1 MVDRDIFK
9 SRVGDRIRQA
19 REESGMTQT
28 ELGKSIGLSDNSA
41 MAKVYQMEKGIAG
54 IDFYRICLI
63 AKATG
68 KSLYYFADTLID

>member
-9 SRVGDRIRQA
+9 SRVGDKIKQA

-28 ELGKSIGLSDNSA
+28 ELGKAIGLSDSSA

-68 KSLYYFADTLID
+68 KSLYFFADSLID

>member
-1 MVDRDIFK
+1 MVDREDFK
-9 SRVGDRIRQA
+9 LAVGDRIRQA
-19 REESGMTQT
+19 REDAKMTQT
-28 ELGKSIGLSDNSA
+28 ELGEAIGLSGNSA

-68 KSLYYFADTLID
+68 KSLYFFADSLID

>member
-68 KSLYYFADTLID
+68 KSLYFFADSLID

>member
-9 SRVGDRIRQA
+9 SRVGDKIKQA

-68 KSLYYFADTLID
+68 KSLYFFADSLID